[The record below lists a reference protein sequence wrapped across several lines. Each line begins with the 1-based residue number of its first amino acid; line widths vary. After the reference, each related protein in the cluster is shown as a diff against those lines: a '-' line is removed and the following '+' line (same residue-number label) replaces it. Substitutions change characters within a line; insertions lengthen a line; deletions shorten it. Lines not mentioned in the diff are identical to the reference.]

1 MDQIGS
7 NLSKLDQTW
16 LNLIELNQTWSNLL
30 KLDEIGSKLI
40 KLNHDKERFHGGM
53 VKTLALY
60 SKGQRFEPQR
70 RRFFTPTQWNP
81 SPPLTPP
88 TCWVRHVHSI
98 GGPQYGSAVC
108 CVVSACKQ
116 STLATSTE
124 GLWWPMM
131 VNHHCY
137 LFTSNFLH

>member
-30 KLDEIGSKLI
+30 KLDEIESKLI
-40 KLNHDKERFHGGM
+40 KLNHDKERFRGGM

-108 CVVSACKQ
+108 CVVQHATKVPWL
-116 STLATSTE
+116 LAQKGFDDQWWQTITPTSS
-124 GLWWPMM
+124 LQ
-131 VNHHCY
+131 
-137 LFTSNFLH
+137 NFLH